1 MTISQI
7 IEGSVATPGLPLVGL
22 VILLIG
28 ILLGNTIL
36 IKINHKGI
44 LITVAIFPASILTL
58 NYHCLFPFLVAKPNK
73 LTAK

>member
-44 LITVAIFPASILTL
+44 LITVAIFLIILFAFIIAMALRDIRPTSFNL
-58 NYHCLFPFLVAKPNK
+58 D
-73 LTAK
+73 